1 MKKTILV
8 VDDQGDIRT
17 FLKKTLS
24 RHNFNVV
31 EAGDGEVAL
40 KLVEEVKP
48 DLVVLD
54 FGLPKVSGETV
65 CVEIKKNHP
74 EIIVIALTSKSSSE
88 DVVHGLH
95 IGADDYMTKPFVP
108 EELMARIQ
116 ARFKSA
122 PDSID
127 EVSSTIVP
135 EEQDHPF
142 QKLKI
147 RESVV
152 LIAIRLIGI
161 QVLFGLLFYSISLAI
176 SYADSSLNVA
186 TTNILPVYATS
197 SLAFFVFNAI
207 ITLMVV
213 LRWYFKYSEITR
225 DHIVNYSGILHKTQE
240 KNACN
245 YMETI
250 TVDQSFLGML
260 LGYGTLM
267 LYDPAL
273 KEPIYLVN
281 IANPKG
287 YASIIGKSFLK
298 NRKAVPPFAATTD
311 TLS

>member
-8 VDDQGDIRT
+8 VDDQGDIRA

-24 RHNFNVV
+24 RHNFNVL
-31 EAGDGEVAL
+31 EAEDGEVAL
-40 KLVEEVKP
+40 RLVEEKKP
-48 DLVVLD
+48 NLVVLD

-108 EELMARIQ
+108 EELVARIQ
-116 ARFKSA
+116 ARLKSTPEEA
-122 PDSID
+122 
-127 EVSSTIVP
+127 VP
-135 EEQDHPF
+135 PLLPEEEQDQSF

-147 RESVV
+147 RESIV

-161 QVLFGLLFYSISLAI
+161 QLLFGVLFYGISFMVSFLDA
-176 SYADSSLNVA
+176 SLNLA
-186 TTNILPVYATS
+186 TTNMLPVYASS
-197 SLAFFVFNAI
+197 SLVFFIFNAI

-213 LRWYFKYSEITR
+213 LRWYFKYSEITK
-225 DHIVNYSGILHKTQE
+225 DHIVSYSGIFHKTQA

-260 LGYGTLM
+260 LNYGTLM

-287 YASIIGKSFLK
+287 FASMIGKAFLK
-298 NRKAVPPFAATTD
+298 NLKSIPPFAPTTG
-311 TLS
+311 TS